1 MQRLAGI
8 SIFKAIDAGGGAAGY
23 RKPLASDMDSEPLRG
38 AMRPPKKKQVHYQDE
53 VDPRGSINIKTW
65 EDSDN

>member
-1 MQRLAGI
+1 
-8 SIFKAIDAGGGAAGY
+8 
-23 RKPLASDMDSEPLRG
+23 MDSEPLRG